1 MVIPVTF
8 ILISPLWPHNG
19 GIAIREAV
27 FLTRFSP
34 YVCFVAQPVDGKEK
48 LVDGGEIG
56 WKL

>member
-1 MVIPVTF
+1 MVIPATF

-34 YVCFVAQPVDGKEK
+34 YVCFPVDEKEK